1 MDFDF
6 VRRSRRRSGLKK
18 GDYYLLQIRYL
29 QIQKY
34 KQFYYYFLGL
44 PIDFDHVR
52 TKSPK
57 AKKPSPF
64 RFKKATF

>member
-34 KQFYYYFLGL
+34 KQFYSYFLGL
-44 PIDFDHVR
+44 PIDFDHV
-52 TKSPK
+52 
-57 AKKPSPF
+57 
-64 RFKKATF
+64 